1 MKGLIVGSGNLGSG
15 ELLKSQSLRADKIIC
30 ADGGIRYFKQSQI
43 IPDLVI
49 GDLDSATEDEVAW
62 IYEKAISIEQYPMEK
77 DATDMELCIKYLV
90 NNGYNDIVI
99 LGGIGT
105 RLDHTLANL
114 FTVQKFVE
122 YGVKIKMADDI
133 NEYFVVDKGMS
144 IPKKENQFCSIIPM
158 NSTEVIVTLKGFHYN
173 LNGRVLKFGET
184 MGVSNYV
191 EENFGHIIVEKGI
204 CAVILSYNV

>member
-30 ADGGIRYFKQSQI
+30 ADGGIRYFKQSRI

-114 FTVQKFVE
+114 
-122 YGVKIKMADDI
+122 
-133 NEYFVVDKGMS
+133 
-144 IPKKENQFCSIIPM
+144 C
-158 NSTEVIVTLKGFHYN
+158 L
-173 LNGRVLKFGET
+173 
-184 MGVSNYV
+184 
-191 EENFGHIIVEKGI
+191 GI
-204 CAVILSYNV
+204 CCGRPCSLSLVCWSGFPLSSGIPRPAAGTAQAPERSRRSGPAPPGGACGSPSPPRRARSIDRAGP